1 MSDLNYFVAG
11 RINTTPLDFNG
22 NLEKILVLCEKAKK
36 MLINYSF
43 YQNYVSQVTAVVTCL
58 ITLNF

>member
-22 NLEKILVLCEKAKK
+22 NLKKFSYFVKKPKK

>member
-22 NLEKILVLCEKAKK
+22 NF
-36 MLINYSF
+36 INYSF